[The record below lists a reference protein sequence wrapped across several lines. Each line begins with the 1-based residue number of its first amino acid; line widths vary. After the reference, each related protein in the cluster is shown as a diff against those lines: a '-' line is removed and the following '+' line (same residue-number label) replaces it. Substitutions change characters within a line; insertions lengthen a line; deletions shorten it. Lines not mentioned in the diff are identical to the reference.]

1 MRFFAADFLNVE
13 LLTQSQ
19 ITFILSVEIIL
30 KIIFFY
36 DFMNWEVNYG
46 RETL

>member
-36 DFMNWEVNYG
+36 DFMKWEVNYG